1 MLQMCRRPLLMA
13 ARVGAQG
20 VCSECFVGQLK
31 QQTLL
36 YNISRVPLL
45 LLMIGSASQ
54 VGTAAFSPVQYIM
67 CAPAAADDRQCKT
80 GGKDMSP
87 HLSWR
92 QAFQQAEISTK
103 LSGTSGHHSLLLGAC
118 FCSLQAHAITSYR
131 HMSSAQLYSG
141 NERMPGW

>member
-1 MLQMCRRPLLMA
+1 MITKRHDMLQMCRRPLLMA

-54 VGTAAFSPVQYIM
+54 VGTAAFSPFSKL
-67 CAPAAADDRQCKT
+67 R
-80 GGKDMSP
+80 SP
-87 HLSWR
+87 PS
-92 QAFQQAEISTK
+92 F
-103 LSGTSGHHSLLLGAC
+103 LGPVGITAC
-118 FCSLQAHAITSYR
+118 FLERASAACR
-131 HMSSAQLYSG
+131 HMQSQVTATCRVHSYTVEMSECQVGEIALLF
-141 NERMPGW
+141 